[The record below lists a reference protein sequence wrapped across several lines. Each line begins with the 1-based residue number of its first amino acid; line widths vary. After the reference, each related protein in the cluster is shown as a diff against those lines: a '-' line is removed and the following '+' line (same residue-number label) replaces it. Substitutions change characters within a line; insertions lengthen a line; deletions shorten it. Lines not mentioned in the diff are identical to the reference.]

1 MKTLISPSK
10 TLNFET
16 NINCNFNTNCRLI
29 DHTNEL
35 HKILLD
41 FSKKDLKDLMN
52 VSDKIAELNYNRF
65 KNWEDP
71 SNSNSSKQAIY
82 AFKGDVYSGLDAD
95 SISEDKYEFLQKNLR
110 ILSGFYG
117 LIRPFDKIL
126 PYRLEMGIKL
136 ENSKGNNLYKFWGD
150 NITDLLNQDL
160 EQKNNYVINLA
171 SDEYFKSIVIKK
183 LNSKIV
189 TPQFKEFKNGSY
201 KTIAI
206 YAKKARG
213 LMSRFIIDN
222 EIENPNDLKNFNNE
236 GYSFDSS
243 LSDNFNYVFT
253 RK

>member
-10 TLNFET
+10 TLNFDTDT
-16 NINCNFNTNCRLI
+16 NCDFNTNCRLI

-35 HKILLD
+35 HKILIN
-41 FSKKDLKDLMN
+41 FSKSDLKELMS

-71 SNSNSSKQAIY
+71 SISNSSKQAIF

-95 SISEDKYEFLQKNLR
+95 SISENKFDFLQNNLR
-110 ILSGFYG
+110 IISGFYG

-126 PYRLEMGIKL
+126 PYRLEMGTKL
-136 ENSKGNNLYKFWGD
+136 ENPKGKNLYQFWGD
-150 NITDLLNQDL
+150 KITDLLNQDL
-160 EQKNNYVINLA
+160 EEKNNYVINLA
-171 SDEYFKSIVIKK
+171 SDEYFKSIVTKK
-183 LNSKIV
+183 LHNKIV
-189 TPQFKEFKNGSY
+189 TPQFKELKNGSY

-222 EIENPNDLKNFNNE
+222 EIQNPNNLKNFNNE
-236 GYSFDSS
+236 GYSFDSN
-243 LSDNFNYVFT
+243 LSDDFNYIFT

>member
-1 MKTLISPSK
+1 MKILISPSK
-10 TLNFET
+10 TLNFDT
-16 NINCNFNTNCRLI
+16 NINCDFNTNCRLI

-35 HKILLD
+35 HKILIN
-41 FSKKDLKDLMN
+41 FSKSDLKELMS

-71 SNSNSSKQAIY
+71 SISNSSKQAIF

-95 SISEDKYEFLQKNLR
+95 SISENKFDFLQNNLR
-110 ILSGFYG
+110 IISGFYG

-126 PYRLEMGIKL
+126 PYRLEMGTKL
-136 ENSKGNNLYKFWGD
+136 ENSKGKNLYKFWGD
-150 NITDLLNQDL
+150 KITDLLNQDL
-160 EQKNNYVINLA
+160 EEKNNYVINLA
-171 SDEYFKSIVIKK
+171 SDEYFKSIVTKK

-243 LSDNFNYVFT
+243 LSDNFNYIFT

>member
-10 TLNFET
+10 TLNFDTDT
-16 NINCNFNTNCRLI
+16 NCDFNTNCRLI

-35 HKILLD
+35 HKILIN
-41 FSKKDLKDLMN
+41 FSKSDLKELMS

-71 SNSNSSKQAIY
+71 SISNSSKQAIF

-95 SISEDKYEFLQKNLR
+95 SISENKFDFLQNNLR
-110 ILSGFYG
+110 IISGFYG

-126 PYRLEMGIKL
+126 PYRLEMGTKL
-136 ENSKGNNLYKFWGD
+136 ENPKGKNLYQFWGD

-160 EQKNNYVINLA
+160 EEKNNYVINLA
-171 SDEYFKSIVIKK
+171 SDEYFKSIVTKK
-183 LNSKIV
+183 LHNKIV
-189 TPQFKEFKNGSY
+189 TPQFKELKNGSY

-222 EIENPNDLKNFNNE
+222 EIQDPNNLKNFNNE
-236 GYSFDSS
+236 GYSFDSN
-243 LSDNFNYVFT
+243 LSDDFNYIFT

>member
-10 TLNFET
+10 TLNFDTDT
-16 NINCNFNTNCRLI
+16 NCDFNTNCRLI

-35 HKILLD
+35 HKILIN
-41 FSKKDLKDLMN
+41 FSKSDLKELMS
-52 VSDKIAELNYNRF
+52 VSDKIAELNYKRF

-71 SNSNSSKQAIY
+71 SISNSSKQAIF

-95 SISEDKYEFLQKNLR
+95 SISENKFDFLQNNLR
-110 ILSGFYG
+110 IISGFYG

-126 PYRLEMGIKL
+126 PYRLEMGTKL
-136 ENSKGNNLYKFWGD
+136 ENPKGKNLYQFWGD

-160 EQKNNYVINLA
+160 EEKNNYVINLA
-171 SDEYFKSIVIKK
+171 SDEYFKSIVTKK
-183 LNSKIV
+183 LHNKIV
-189 TPQFKEFKNGSY
+189 TPQFKELKNGSY

-222 EIENPNDLKNFNNE
+222 EIQDPNNLKNFNNE
-236 GYSFDSS
+236 GYSFDSN
-243 LSDNFNYVFT
+243 LSDDFNYIFT
-253 RK
+253 RT

>member
-10 TLNFET
+10 TLNFDTDT
-16 NINCNFNTNCRLI
+16 NCDFNTNCRLI

-35 HKILLD
+35 HKILIN
-41 FSKKDLKDLMN
+41 FSKSDLKELMS
-52 VSDKIAELNYNRF
+52 VSDKIAELNYKRF

-71 SNSNSSKQAIY
+71 SISNSSKQAIF

-95 SISEDKYEFLQKNLR
+95 SISENKFDFLQNNLR
-110 ILSGFYG
+110 IISGFYG

-126 PYRLEMGIKL
+126 PYRLEMGTKL
-136 ENSKGNNLYKFWGD
+136 ENPKGKNLYQFWGD

-160 EQKNNYVINLA
+160 EEKNNYVINLA
-171 SDEYFKSIVIKK
+171 SDEYFKSIVTKK
-183 LNSKIV
+183 LHNKIV
-189 TPQFKEFKNGSY
+189 TPQFKELKNGSY

-222 EIENPNDLKNFNNE
+222 EIQDPNNLKNFNNE
-236 GYSFDSS
+236 GYSFDSN
-243 LSDNFNYVFT
+243 LSDDFNYIFT

>member
-1 MKTLISPSK
+1 MKILISPSK
-10 TLNFET
+10 TLNFDT
-16 NINCNFNTNCRLI
+16 NINCHFNTNCRLI

-126 PYRLEMGIKL
+126 PYRLEMGTKL

-171 SDEYFKSIVIKK
+171 SDEYFKSIVTKK
-183 LNSKIV
+183 LNGKIV

-222 EIENPNDLKNFNNE
+222 EIENPNDLKKFNNL

-243 LSDNFNYVFT
+243 LSDNFNYIFT